1 MLGPEGKVEAVYGI
15 SKAIMSKLCRQ
26 VSIESPGPTM
36 KECVFS
42 FDVPVP
48 EVPMYGARIRVVYA
62 GACYRANRT
71 RSASVCSTSSVS
83 SVGSLSGEME
93 NFGIHTST
101 PAHIGLRDGALFPGY
116 EVAGVVDAIGKNAD
130 CAGIKEG
137 DRIVLYPYEGVPH
150 GYADY
155 IVVPDFKCLVPVP
168 AELPLS
174 VAAMLPT
181 GALLAMNTVNTG
193 SECLKRILEGPNH
206 KDKAAVLIVGTG
218 GLALWALRIATHK
231 YKDSQWHDCVRITVA
246 TLKDEGFLLAR
257 DSENVNVV
265 QWNEDLYERQLIE
278 RTTDACGGPV
288 DLVMNFGTTSRS
300 LHRSLQCLAP
310 GGVVL
315 VTEDVGEKLLPK
327 FAKKA
332 EDLGVH
338 IVIVPNG
345 TIQQLRDLVAL
356 VARHEIE
363 PPPHSVFPAEE
374 AQEVV
379 RKLCN
384 SEIKGRAILRFHNV
398 E

>member
-1 MLGPEGKVEAVYGI
+1 
-15 SKAIMSKLCRQ
+15 MSKLCRQ
-26 VSIESPGPTM
+26 VSIESPGPTL

-48 EVPMYGARIRVVYA
+48 DVPMYGARIRVVYA

-71 RSASVCSTSSVS
+71 RSASVCSTSSIS

-93 NFGIHTST
+93 SFGIHVTT

-116 EVAGVVDAIGKNAD
+116 EVAGVVDAIGKAAD
-130 CAGIKEG
+130 CPAGMKEG
-137 DRIVLYPYEGVPH
+137 SRIVLYPYEGVPH

-168 AELPLS
+168 DNLPLS

-181 GALLAMNTVNTG
+181 GALLAMNTVYTAG
-193 SECLKRILEGPNH
+193 ECLKRVLEGPNH
-206 KDKAAVLIVGTG
+206 KDKATILIVGTG
-218 GLALWALRIATHK
+218 GLALWALRVATNYFKHSPLHEK
-231 YKDSQWHDCVRITVA
+231 ISITVA
-246 TLKDEGFLLAR
+246 TLKDEGFILAR
-257 DSENVNVV
+257 ECDEINVV
-265 QWNEDLYERQLIE
+265 QWNEDLYEKQLIE

-288 DLVMNFGTTSRS
+288 DVVMNFGTASRS

-332 EDLGVH
+332 EELGVN

-345 TIQQLRDLVAL
+345 SIEQLRELVRLVATG
-356 VARHEIE
+356 EIE
-363 PPPHSVFPAEE
+363 PPPHSVFPAQE

-384 SEIKGRAILRFHNV
+384 SEIKGRAILKFHDID
-398 E
+398 